1 MDVAL
6 GGSGGTP
13 PDGTAPA
20 FRQAS
25 PLPGEGQITLAC
37 ALASEER
44 AARKGGAQ
52 ATRVGLGAGLAL
64 PGGRMAGFGL
74 AGALVDGLEPG
85 TIVTATRIVD
95 ETGATLWEGEPLSV
109 PGARPAVICAATR
122 VVDGALERAGL
133 AARTGADAVDLE
145 SGRLAASRRL
155 AGVVRAISDTPG
167 RPVGRLA
174 RASRGDGR
182 VRWGVV
188 LHSFVTEPR
197 TAVRAARDAR
207 RALAALELAAGAFR
221 ARPS

>member
-1 MDVAL
+1 VDAAL
-6 GGSGGTP
+6 GP
-13 PDGTAPA
+13 H
-20 FRQAS
+20 
-25 PLPGEGQITLAC
+25 PGEGQITLAC
-37 ALASEER
+37 ALVSEER

-52 ATRVGLGAGLAL
+52 AARVGLGAGLAL
-64 PGGRMAGFGL
+64 PEGRMAGFGL

-85 TIVTATRIVD
+85 TVVTATRIVD
-95 ETGATLWEGEPLSV
+95 EAGTTLWEGEPLPV
-109 PGARPAVICAATR
+109 PGARPAVICAASE
-122 VVDGALERAGL
+122 VVDGPLERAGL
-133 AARTGADAVDLE
+133 AARSGADAVDLE

-188 LHSFVTEPR
+188 LHSFATEPL
-197 TAVRAARDAR
+197 TSLRAARDAR

-221 ARPS
+221 VRPS

>member
-20 FRQAS
+20 SRQA
-25 PLPGEGQITLAC
+25 PQLPGEGQITLAC

-52 ATRVGLGAGLAL
+52 ATRVGLGARSGVTRGAH
-64 PGGRMAGFGL
+64 GRLRSCGRARGRPRAGT
-74 AGALVDGLEPG
+74 V
-85 TIVTATRIVD
+85 VTATRIVD

-109 PGARPAVICAATR
+109 PGARPAVICAAAR
-122 VVDGALERAGL
+122 VVDGAFERAGL

-155 AGVVRAISDTPG
+155 AGVVRAISDTPE

-174 RASRGDGR
+174 RASRWDGR

>member
-1 MDVAL
+1 
-6 GGSGGTP
+6 
-13 PDGTAPA
+13 
-20 FRQAS
+20 
-25 PLPGEGQITLAC
+25 
-37 ALASEER
+37 
-44 AARKGGAQ
+44 
-52 ATRVGLGAGLAL
+52 
-64 PGGRMAGFGL
+64 
-74 AGALVDGLEPG
+74 
-85 TIVTATRIVD
+85 
-95 ETGATLWEGEPLSV
+95 
-109 PGARPAVICAATR
+109 
-122 VVDGALERAGL
+122 VVDGAFERAGL

-221 ARPS
+221 VVGPS